1 MHRVAFL
8 VVVLVACLTVAAH
21 IWGIPALLDYPLV
34 LGTLAH
40 AAVTPDSLA
49 GVTDAH
55 GGILDDER
63 IGFFVELL
71 TNVAVYFLLTIAVV
85 RLWGLAGNL
94 KAK

>member
-1 MHRVAFL
+1 MYRVAFL

-21 IWGIPALLDYPLV
+21 IWGISALLDYPLA

-55 GGILDDER
+55 GGTLEEER

-71 TNVAVYFLLTIAVV
+71 TNVAAYFLVTIAVV
-85 RLWGLAGNL
+85 RLWGLAGSL
-94 KAK
+94 TSK

>member
-1 MHRVAFL
+1 MYRVAFSVVGL
-8 VVVLVACLTVAAH
+8 VTCLTIAAH
-21 IWGIPALLDYPLV
+21 IWGISALLDYPLV

-55 GGILDDER
+55 GGTLEEER

-71 TNVAVYFLLTIAVV
+71 TNVAVYFLFTLAVV
-85 RLWGLAGNL
+85 RFWGLAGNL